1 MNKQRLEQLFS
12 GLLVL
17 SFFLPWVDDGF
28 ISLSA
33 MQYPGFVL
41 GISGNGQAAFLYA
54 LYLIPVLAV
63 AVILFSF
70 QGKNTKVLSLVL
82 GALSIVLGGYILY
95 EGAFA
100 FGSFIAILAGL
111 GIVVTE
117 LKEDWEHYISISS
130 VSNVFQPFQI
140 SNDYLDK
147 GNDNLDK
154 GFLGHP
160 IGLRTLFLTEMW
172 ERMSYYGMRALL
184 VLYMTGTITN
194 FNPGLGWTQM
204 ESQAIYGIYVGM
216 VYFMVVPGGW
226 IADNILGHQKAV
238 LYGAMIIAL
247 GHFTLAIPVEQTF
260 FLGLIFVVL
269 GTGLLK
275 GNIST
280 IVGKLYK
287 EDDSRRE
294 SGYTIFYM
302 AINIGS
308 TLGFLVCSYL
318 GEKIG
323 WHWGFGAAG
332 IGMSFGVLQFIFS
345 KKLLGVAGI
354 NPNPMEDRRRA
365 KLVLGTKVSL
375 GVMFVVIASG
385 LLGFYSIEPRVFAEN
400 FSYFLTVV
408 AGLYFLYLFFF
419 AGLTSAEKRNLLL
432 LGLLFI
438 GAAAF
443 WSGFD
448 QSASSL
454 SIFARDYTDLSVSGY
469 IIPVGWLQFANPIF
483 VVIFA
488 PIFAG
493 IWTHLGRINLNPAL
507 PIKFALGLVLMA
519 VSFVIMLFAV
529 ELAMETAPVGMRW
542 LILTYLLQTW
552 GELTLSPIGLA
563 AFSRYS
569 PKKYIGQMFGLWFLA
584 SAIGGVLAG
593 LLGGDAMDAGLE
605 SISPVFNF
613 MIKYYLAIA
622 LILIVLSR
630 FIKRPD
636 SPKSEDK
643 EAAN

>member
-1 MNKQRLEQLFS
+1 MSN
-12 GLLVL
+12 
-17 SFFLPWVDDGF
+17 
-28 ISLSA
+28 
-33 MQYPGFVL
+33 
-41 GISGNGQAAFLYA
+41 
-54 LYLIPVLAV
+54 
-63 AVILFSF
+63 
-70 QGKNTKVLSLVL
+70 
-82 GALSIVLGGYILY
+82 
-95 EGAFA
+95 
-100 FGSFIAILAGL
+100 
-111 GIVVTE
+111 
-117 LKEDWEHYISISS
+117 SS
-130 VSNVFQPFQI
+130 VS
-140 SNDYLDK
+140 SDY
-147 GNDNLDK
+147 LDK

-184 VLYMTGTITN
+184 VLYMTGAVTN

-247 GHFTLAIPVEQTF
+247 GHFTLAIPIQQTF

-287 EDDSRRE
+287 EDDGRRE

-332 IGMSFGVLQFIFS
+332 IGMSFGVLQFIYS

-365 KLVLGTKVSL
+365 KLVLGTKISL
-375 GVMFVVIASG
+375 GVMVVVIASG
-385 LLGFYSIEPRVFAEN
+385 LLGFYSIEPRGFAEN

-419 AGLTSAEKRNLLL
+419 AGLTSAEKRNLILL
-432 LGLLFI
+432 ALLFV

-469 IIPVGWLQFANPIF
+469 IIPIGWLQFANPIF

-507 PIKFALGLVLMA
+507 PIKFAFGLVLMA

-593 LLGGDAMDAGLE
+593 LLGGDALDAGLE

-630 FIKRPD
+630 FIKKPA
-636 SPKSEDK
+636 SPNPED
-643 EAAN
+643 ETASN